1 MKNTTESMDV
11 KRFWLGAALI
21 VAGVVLLFIAMFI
34 DPAGIIH
41 GSVLGAFGEIST
53 LAGCLMG
60 MDAYTSFKIKKEMR
74 NKTEE

>member
-1 MKNTTESMDV
+1 MKELMEV
-11 KRFWLGAALI
+11 RRFWLGAALVIAGI
-21 VAGVVLLFIAMFI
+21 VMLFIAMFI
-34 DPAGIIH
+34 DPKGVIH

-74 NKTEE
+74 VKKDEQ

>member
-1 MKNTTESMDV
+1 MKNTTESMDTM
-11 KRFWLGAALI
+11 RFWVGTFLI
-21 VAGVVLLFIAMFI
+21 VAGVVMLFIAMFI
-34 DPAGIIH
+34 DPAGVIH

-74 NKTEE
+74 NKTKE

>member
-1 MKNTTESMDV
+1 MKELMEV
-11 KRFWLGAALI
+11 RRFWLGAALVIAGI
-21 VAGVVLLFIAMFI
+21 VMLFIAMFI
-34 DPAGIIH
+34 DPRGEIH